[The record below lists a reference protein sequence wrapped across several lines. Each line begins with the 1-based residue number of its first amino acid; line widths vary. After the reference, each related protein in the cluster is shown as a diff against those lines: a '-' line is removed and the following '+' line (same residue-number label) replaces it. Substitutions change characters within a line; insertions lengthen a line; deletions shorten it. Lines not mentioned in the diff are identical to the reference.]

1 MIPAATP
8 PDKPPP
14 QSRALV
20 LQPGERVASRR
31 LQVISEF
38 QPDAVE
44 IEERVPPRVAFLTL
58 YMLMLLIAAAILWAS
73 VSLVDK
79 IVVAPGKLITTQP
92 NVVVQPLE
100 TSVIRAI
107 EVAVGDTVRKGQTL
121 ARLDPTFTQSDMD
134 QLQSKAFS
142 LEARI
147 KRLEAEL
154 AGMVYAP
161 TINARPDELLE
172 ARVFVQRTAYYVA
185 QMQNFEQQIARADA
199 NLATTRAEQAILK
212 QRQERVLEIEKM
224 RGDLYKSQ
232 SGSRLNLLL
241 SEDARLGI
249 EANLA
254 RIAGNLIELQHA
266 REKAQAEQRAFVG
279 EFGRSAVEQLVEAHN
294 QYKATSEE
302 LKKAK
307 LRQHLVV
314 LSSPTDA
321 VVLDVAQRSI
331 GSVVREAEPLFT
343 LVPIDV
349 PIEAEVTIEARDI
362 GQIGVGQ
369 LVRLKL
375 DAFPFQQH
383 GTAMGLVRVISND
396 AFPVDPKGD
405 RAPRM
410 PSLSYRARI
419 EVTDT
424 NLRAIPKTFRLIPGM
439 TVAAEIKIGHRSVI
453 SYFLDP
459 LIRGLDESIREP

>member
-1 MIPAATP
+1 MSPADSTP
-8 PDKPPP
+8 DAPRSDSK
-14 QSRALV
+14 ALV
-20 LQPGERVASRR
+20 LRPKERADSGG

-38 QPDAVE
+38 QSDAVE
-44 IEERVPPRVAFLTL
+44 IEERVPPKIAFLTL
-58 YMLMLLIAAAILWAS
+58 YLLALLIIAAITWAWLS
-73 VSLVDK
+73 SVDK

-100 TSVIRAI
+100 TSVIRAV

-134 QLQSKAFS
+134 QLQSKAFG

-154 AGMVYAP
+154 SGQDYAP
-161 TINARPDELLE
+161 VTHVRADELLE
-172 ARVFVQRTAYYVA
+172 ARVFTHRKAYYVA
-185 QMQNFEQQIARADA
+185 QMQNFQQQVARADA
-199 NLATTRAEQAILK
+199 NIETSRAEQAVLK
-212 QRQERVLEIEKM
+212 QRLERLQEIERM
-224 RGDLYKSQ
+224 RTELYETK

-241 SEDARLGI
+241 SEDARLGL

-266 REKAQAEQRAFVG
+266 REKALAEQQAFVG
-279 EFGRSAVEQLVEAHN
+279 EFGRSAVEQLVEAYNLH
-294 QYKATSEE
+294 KATSEE

-314 LSSPTDA
+314 LTSPTDA
-321 VVLDVAQRSI
+321 VVLDIAQRSI

-343 LVPIDV
+343 LVPLDV
-349 PIEAEVTIEARDI
+349 PIEGEVMIDAKDI

-369 LVRLKL
+369 VVRLKL
-375 DAFPFQQH
+375 DAFPFQKH

-396 AFPVDPKGD
+396 AFPVDPKSD
-405 RAPRM
+405 RIPRN

-419 EVTDT
+419 EVTET
-424 NLRAIPKTFRLIPGM
+424 NLRAIPKAFRLIPGM
-439 TVAAEIKIGHRSVI
+439 AVSAEIKIGQRSVI

-459 LIRGLDESIREP
+459 LIRGLGESIREP